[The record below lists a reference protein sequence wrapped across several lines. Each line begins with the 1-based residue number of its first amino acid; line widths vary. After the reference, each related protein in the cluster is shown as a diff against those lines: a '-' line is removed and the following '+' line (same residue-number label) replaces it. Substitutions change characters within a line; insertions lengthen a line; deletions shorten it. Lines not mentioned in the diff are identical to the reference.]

1 MPASRSSRASALSVA
16 NTLDGDA
23 ARTVWMCLLTRVLTS
38 SIGTRNAS
46 SLKRGRTWTCNV
58 AHGLSLSAA
67 MLPDKPP
74 LWVCDTLGTRVTD
87 EEAEGSVRVE
97 VDGPDDREGTSG
109 PRPAKV
115 PSRCI
120 SLVTSLASYVRAEE
134 GLEGDAE
141 VTEAILPFNV
151 SLVGMAPSDLEWEC
165 QVFLSLFDEECG
177 SSSEELVA

>member
-1 MPASRSSRASALSVA
+1 M
-16 NTLDGDA
+16 
-23 ARTVWMCLLTRVLTS
+23 
-38 SIGTRNAS
+38 
-46 SLKRGRTWTCNV
+46 

-134 GLEGDAE
+134 GLVELGAKLCE
-141 VTEAILPFNV
+141 LKTYFGRGCGSNGSHTAIQCIFGWHG
-151 SLVGMAPSDLEWEC
+151 SFRSRVGMPGVLVVIRRGVWFEQRRARG
-165 QVFLSLFDEECG
+165 V
-177 SSSEELVA
+177 SE